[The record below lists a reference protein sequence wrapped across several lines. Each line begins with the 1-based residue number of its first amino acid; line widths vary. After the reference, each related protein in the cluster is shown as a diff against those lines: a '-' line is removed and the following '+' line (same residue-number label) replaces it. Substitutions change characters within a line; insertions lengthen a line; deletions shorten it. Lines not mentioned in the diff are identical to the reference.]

1 MQIML
6 HPLIELL
13 LLIFIFTNAS
23 QAIGLMMMYWFSV
36 NWKFPMSELTYSA
49 KGDFDEK
56 EALQLSA

>member
-1 MQIML
+1 MILSLKLMHRRFGRAQKQAY
-6 HPLIELL
+6 PLTRDILD
-13 LLIFIFTNAS
+13 
-23 QAIGLMMMYWFSV
+23 MYWFSV

>member
-1 MQIML
+1 ML
-6 HPLIELL
+6 LSFLGISEDTKQLL
-13 LLIFIFTNAS
+13 EEEKTWQLKTL
-23 QAIGLMMMYWFSV
+23 YWFSV

>member
-1 MQIML
+1 MDTVL
-6 HPLIELL
+6 AGKLGYGVFPGKGVKCYTGLEL
-13 LLIFIFTNAS
+13 
-23 QAIGLMMMYWFSV
+23 YWFSV